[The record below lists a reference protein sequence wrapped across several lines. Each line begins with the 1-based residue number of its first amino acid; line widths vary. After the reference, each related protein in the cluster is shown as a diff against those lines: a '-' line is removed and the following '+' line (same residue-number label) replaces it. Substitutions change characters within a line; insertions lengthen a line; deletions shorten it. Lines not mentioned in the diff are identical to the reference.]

1 MIEGFVLAGGA
12 SSRMGKP
19 KAGLILG
26 GTTML
31 DRAVAA
37 ISPVSAGNVT
47 AILPED
53 LRIEGVDTN
62 SLRVA
67 HDFEIPGTKQP
78 TRAPIV
84 GLYSA
89 LKLSSAP
96 WIAVL
101 AVDLPFVTAELFM
114 RLAYQIS
121 DGIDVVVPVQE
132 DGNLQPLCALYRVE
146 TVLPVIDDA
155 LRSRDVS
162 LRGVI
167 SKVEARRVAFDEIA
181 DLPGS
186 QNFFRNLNTPADY
199 EAALS
204 IADAA

>member
-26 GTTML
+26 GNTML

-62 SLRVA
+62 SFRVA

-101 AVDLPFVTAELFM
+101 AVDLPFVTAELFEK
-114 RLAYQIS
+114 LAEQIH
-121 DGIDVVVPVQE
+121 DDVDAVVPVQP
-132 DGNLQPLCALYRVE
+132 DGYVQPLCAFYRCG
-146 TVLPVIDDA
+146 TVLRAIGRGSDGEDIS
-155 LRSRDVS
+155 LRS
-162 LRGVI
+162 LL
-167 SKVEARRVAFDEIA
+167 SKVRTKHVPFSEIA
-181 DLPGS
+181 ELKDS
-186 QNFFRNLNTPADY
+186 EQFFLNVNTPEDLDQ
-199 EAALS
+199 AALVS
-204 IADAA
+204 GN